1 MYILVP
7 TQVLTLGLYVPFHSV
22 DFVKHKRKL
31 GSEAWPAPLIRP
43 WNQTRKVFNL
53 EKLNPF
59 KAQNLKGL
67 F

>member
-7 TQVLTLGLYVPFHSV
+7 TQVLTLGPYCTFS
-22 DFVKHKRKL
+22 FCGFCEAQKKI
-31 GSEAWPAPLIRP
+31 GFEAWPAPLIRP